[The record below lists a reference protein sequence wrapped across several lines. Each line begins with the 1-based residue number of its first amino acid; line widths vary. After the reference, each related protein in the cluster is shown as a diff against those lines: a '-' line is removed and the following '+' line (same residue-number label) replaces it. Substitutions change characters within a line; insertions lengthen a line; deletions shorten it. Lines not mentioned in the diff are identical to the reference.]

1 MSFEANRSYPIRVVK
16 EGFDLKRQKGTAG
29 DVALG
34 EKIVARQFNPE
45 TAIEAAQESY
55 DNE

>member
-1 MSFEANRSYPIRVVK
+1 VWEK

-29 DVALG
+29 DIALG
-34 EKIVARQFNPE
+34 ENVARQFNPQ

-55 DNE
+55 DND